1 MIGRVGKGLYN
12 FLQDIGSGTVS
23 TVYVAMNLTTNKA
36 APLPEPQVPPPR
48 LWLSGWP
55 TGKIQTATA
64 NRPGIIRPGPIPAWG
79 GC

>member
-36 APLPEPQVPPPR
+36 APLPEPQVPPPPPLVER
-48 LWLSGWP
+48 VADW
-55 TGKIQTATA
+55 
-64 NRPGIIRPGPIPAWG
+64 
-79 GC
+79 

>member
-23 TVYVAMNLTTNKA
+23 TVYVAMNLTTKEA
-36 APLPEPQVPPPR
+36 APLPEPQVAPPALVER
-48 LWLSGWP
+48 VADC
-55 TGKIQTATA
+55 TIQTATA
-64 NRPGIIRPGPIPAWG
+64 NRPGPIPAWG